1 MIGKYRQCTLYSV
14 YYEQHVRPLSVLSLY
29 PVLIAEEMSEDQAR
43 VKVESF
49 LTLEES
55 LSKEWIERA
64 RDLLGEI
71 QEDRFGDYK
80 YSSL

>member
-1 MIGKYRQCTLYSV
+1 MYIYSV
-14 YYEQHVRPLSVLSLY
+14 YYEQHVRPLSVLSLSS
-29 PVLIAEEMSEDQAR
+29 VLIAEEMSEDQAR

-71 QEDRFGDYK
+71 QEDRLGDYK
-80 YSSL
+80 